1 MKTLTWWGLALG
13 GLALSVGAQAG
24 TLYSAEKVMNP
35 IDGLQAGH
43 GSQVEWAGKLVV
55 SAAGQALGTQ
65 VAAGVPSG
73 NAQAYMQ
80 DGLGVRHIP
89 TLPAYTNGELLGT
102 AGKWAAGSV
111 YNLGSDPTTAT
122 RAKGQAML
130 LDLDTGNK
138 RVLGTLG
145 GLSSQGTDVNAQG
158 VVVGH
163 SWVAGNDHVTAF
175 VTENGNMKP
184 LFADQRV
191 SVARVI
197 NDRGD
202 IAGQM
207 GDLNSGG
214 STWGWGV
221 TPGRSPWADGGRPF
235 LISQGKTIMLD
246 EVLGRGTQPG
256 QTEITDMN
264 NAGAVLLD
272 RSFDALGTS
281 VVVQDGMVRVLDS
294 LVLAPEL
301 QSMGGLVRA
310 PNRNE
315 FTHALD
321 INDRG
326 QVVGWSMKGLYE
338 QRAVMWNGTDVIDL
352 NDLLANPGDVSLT
365 AAWAI
370 DNDGNIWAQGSDMG
384 IYKLSAVPEPGTAAS
399 LMLGL
404 GAMAAALQRRGRRQS
419 MQRGNAASH

>member
-1 MKTLTWWGLALG
+1 MKTWTNWGLALG
-13 GLALSVGAQAG
+13 GLTLSVAAQAG
-24 TLYSAEKVMNP
+24 TPYSAEKVMNP
-35 IDGLQAGH
+35 VDGLQAGH
-43 GSQVEWAGKLVV
+43 GSQVEWAGKLAV
-55 SAAGQALGTQ
+55 SDAGQVLGTQ
-65 VAAGVPSG
+65 VMAGVPMG
-73 NAQAYMQ
+73 NAQAFLQ
-80 DGLGVRHIP
+80 DGLGVRTIP

-111 YNLGSDPTTAT
+111 YNLGTDPMTAT

-145 GLSSQGTDVNAQG
+145 GLSSQGLDVNAQG

-175 VTENGNMKP
+175 VTDNGRMKP
-184 LFADQRV
+184 LFADQRI

-214 STWGWGV
+214 ATWGWGV

-235 LISQGKTIMLD
+235 LISQGQTIMLD
-246 EVLGRGTQPG
+246 EVLGRGNQPG
-256 QTEITDMN
+256 QTEVTDMN

-272 RSFDALGTS
+272 RSFDPLGTS

-301 QSMGGLVRA
+301 QAMEGERA
-310 PNRNE
+310 PTRNA

-338 QRAVMWNGTDVIDL
+338 QRAVMWNGTEVIDL
-352 NDLLANPGDVSLT
+352 NDLLLNPGDISLT

-370 DNDGNIWAQGSDMG
+370 DNDGTIWAQGSDMA
-384 IYKLSAVPEPGTAAS
+384 IYRLSAVPEPGTAAS

-404 GAMAAALQRRGRRQS
+404 GGMALVLQRRGRRQA
-419 MQRGNAASH
+419 MVKGASA